1 MDWITKDL
9 NRYFIS
15 NYQAFLQI
23 NQDQDLKACKSLSVL
38 ELSHVHEQ

>member
-1 MDWITKDL
+1 MRITEEL

-23 NQDQDLKACKSLSVL
+23 NQDQDLSCKSLSVL
-38 ELSHVHEQ
+38 GLSHVREQ